1 MTDPPTTHEETLDFV
16 RFLGSVILSSSFS
29 HTVSDLD
36 TLLSLLRHI
45 IDLPTLLPL
54 DEGTLG
60 TLTLVID
67 LQASPDVAD
76 ILQSTGEN
84 RASEVL
90 AVVEKMG
97 RLAAESVEGRVEIE
111 RDNIDLMVVREGE
124 FERVDYEVESNG
136 VHESSVSVS
145 EDVVPTTGRN

>member
-1 MTDPPTTHEETLDFV
+1 M
-16 RFLGSVILSSSFS
+16 
-29 HTVSDLD
+29 
-36 TLLSLLRHI
+36 
-45 IDLPTLLPL
+45 
-54 DEGTLG
+54 
-60 TLTLVID
+60 
-67 LQASPDVAD
+67 
-76 ILQSTGEN
+76 LQSTGEN

-136 VHESSVSVS
+136 LHESSVSVS
-145 EDVVPTTGRN
+145 EDVVPTTGKN